1 MMTKYFYTIFIFIF
15 LSVSA
20 TAQKKQSGKYAFCQK
35 VNKDYSIVFLK
46 YDKAF
51 KLYASPRILWQNK
64 LIRIKDFDEDN
75 FSGVNLNIAP
85 NKRYIVLDNII
96 KGYVQTEKDSVLHEN
111 YTCVILDV
119 KKAKIVMSMQTDCG
133 GNWNKKN
140 EWEND
145 GKLLFKDGD
154 FLALKK

>member
-1 MMTKYFYTIFIFIF
+1 M
-15 LSVSA
+15 
-20 TAQKKQSGKYAFCQK
+20 
-35 VNKDYSIVFLK
+35 
-46 YDKAF
+46 
-51 KLYASPRILWQNK
+51 
-64 LIRIKDFDEDN
+64 
-75 FSGVNLNIAP
+75 
-85 NKRYIVLDNII
+85 DNII

-111 YTCVILDV
+111 YTCIILDV

-154 FLALKK
+154 LLALKK

>member
-1 MMTKYFYTIFIFIF
+1 MIKYFYTIFICVF
-15 LSVSA
+15 LSTSA
-20 TAQKKQSGKYAFCQK
+20 IAQKSKSSKYAFCQK

-46 YDKAF
+46 YDKTY
-51 KLYASPRILWQNK
+51 KLYASPRVLWQNK
-64 LIRIKDFDEDN
+64 LIKIKDFDEDN
-75 FSGVNLNIAP
+75 FSDISFNIAP
-85 NKRYIVLDNII
+85 NKKYVVMDNII

-111 YTCVILDV
+111 YTCIILDV

-145 GKLLFKDGD
+145 GKLLFKDGE
-154 FLALKK
+154 K

>member
-1 MMTKYFYTIFIFIF
+1 MIKYFYIIFVLIF
-15 LSVSA
+15 LSVRVS
-20 TAQKKQSGKYAFCQK
+20 AQKSKPSKYAFCQK

-46 YDKAF
+46 FNKAF
-51 KLYASPRILWQNK
+51 KLYSSPRILQQNR
-64 LIRIKDFDEDN
+64 LIKIKDFDEDN
-75 FSGVNLNIAP
+75 FSDISFNIAP
-85 NKRYIVLDNII
+85 NKKYVVMDNII

-119 KKAKIVMSMQTDCG
+119 KKATIVMSMQTDCG

>member
-1 MMTKYFYTIFIFIF
+1 MSVKYFHTIFIFIF
-15 LSVSA
+15 LSATVS
-20 TAQKKQSGKYAFCQK
+20 AQKKQSGKYAFCQK

-46 YDKAF
+46 YNKAF

-64 LIRIKDFDEDN
+64 LIKIKNFDEDN
-75 FSGVNLNIAP
+75 FSDVKINIAP
-85 NKRYIVLDNII
+85 NKKYIVMDNII
-96 KGYVQTEKDSVLHEN
+96 KGYVHTEKDSVLHEN

-119 KKAKIVMSMQTDCG
+119 KKAKIIMSMQTDCG
-133 GNWNKKN
+133 GEWNKKN
-140 EWEND
+140 EWGNN